1 MKSPPETLQKPKKT
15 CETCGK
21 SRFLFHFRK
30 LLSLSYIQSLN
41 PNVKKRIG
49 RMVNACSFCR
59 KKELL
64 ARPKRFI
71 EAAVLLGNINEL
83 EGRIA
88 VASKKAQQIQ
98 AARLREGKRRALFD
112 KALAKLIHRMQGRAA
127 LNIRNNRAHWEDLTT
142 RLQAL
147 KYALRL
153 GRARYPKKPSPFTT
167 LTDSTYMTQTYIL
180 NFLQEWEQ
188 GKV

>member
-1 MKSPPETLQKPKKT
+1 MKTTPETLQKPMKT

-30 LLSLSYIQSLN
+30 LQNLSCTQTIN
-41 PNVKKRIG
+41 PLVKKRVG
-49 RMVNACSFCR
+49 YMVNTCSFCR

-64 ARPKRFI
+64 TRPKRFI

-83 EGRIA
+83 DGRIA
-88 VASKKAQQIQ
+88 VATKKAQQIK
-98 AARLREGKRRALFD
+98 AALLREGKRHALFD

-147 KYALRL
+147 KYALKL
-153 GRARYPKKPSPFTT
+153 GRARYPKKPSPLTT
-167 LTDSTYMTQTYIL
+167 LTDTTYMTQTYIL
-180 NFLQEWEQ
+180 NFLQEWEK
-188 GKV
+188 GE

>member
-1 MKSPPETLQKPKKT
+1 MKTTPETVQKPKKT

-30 LLSLSYIQSLN
+30 LLHLSHIQSLN

-49 RMVNACSFCR
+49 RMVNTCSFCR

-64 ARPKRFI
+64 EKPKRFI
-71 EAAVLLGNINEL
+71 EAAVLHGDLNEL
-83 EGRIA
+83 DGRIA
-88 VASKKAQQIQ
+88 VATKKAQQVR
-98 AARLREGKRRALFD
+98 AALLREGKRHALFD

-147 KYALRL
+147 KYALKL

-167 LTDSTYMTQTYIL
+167 LTDPTSMTQTYIL
-180 NFLQEWEQ
+180 NFLQEWEK
-188 GKV
+188 GE